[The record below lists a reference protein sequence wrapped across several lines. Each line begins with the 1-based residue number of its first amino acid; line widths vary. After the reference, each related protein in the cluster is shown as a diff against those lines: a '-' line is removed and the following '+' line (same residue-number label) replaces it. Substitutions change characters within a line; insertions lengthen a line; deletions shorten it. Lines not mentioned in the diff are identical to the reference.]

1 MYKANSIKSTVP
13 QVSRSRCTLKI
24 ESKIFH
30 WNLQFG
36 NKKEKDTRIG
46 IYKLGLCHLRSLSQH
61 LIRGSIF
68 SQRSLSFCLFNFG
81 DFYWNQFPFLVR
93 DRLFSVIPSLYPL
106 PVNHL
111 SATSPCIIS
120 LYHLSIQKLFFV
132 FFIVSPFTSLRLPS
146 ISSLKTPQDPQDR
159 LDDLFPWWDPLTK
172 SILVSRMAGFA

>member
-46 IYKLGLCHLRSLSQH
+46 ICKLGLCHLRSLSQR

-81 DFYWNQFPFLVR
+81 DFYRNQFPFLVR

-111 SATSPCIIS
+111 SASLCNIF
-120 LYHLSIQKLFFV
+120 LYHFSVSSFYSKGNFSLFFHRFSIYFITV
-132 FFIVSPFTSLRLPS
+132 SFNFFTENSSGSSGSPWRPLSLMRS
-146 ISSLKTPQDPQDR
+146 
-159 LDDLFPWWDPLTK
+159 
-172 SILVSRMAGFA
+172 AY